1 MVLRSETRE
10 KESEEGG
17 WGKGVGN
24 MCRDPGREKLAW
36 PQRKPGI
43 VLNKGTADLQVGAQ
57 KGLLWVQ

>member
-1 MVLRSETRE
+1 
-10 KESEEGG
+10 
-17 WGKGVGN
+17 